1 MESRTM
7 GSIETAAAMNK
18 KNRHVIKRSRDSL
31 YLSTFFSHEYGKT
44 NFGLVQS
51 TPYVTKIEIKLA
63 FNEVDCMYDHT
74 CSELEIEMML
84 NFKDAVVYLIN

>member
-1 MESRTM
+1 M
-7 GSIETAAAMNK
+7 GSIGTAAAMNK

-51 TPYVTKIEIKLA
+51 TPYVTRNKIKLA

-84 NFKDAVVYLIN
+84 NFKDAVVY

>member
-1 MESRTM
+1 M
-7 GSIETAAAMNK
+7 GSIEIAAAMNK
-18 KNRHVIKRSRDSL
+18 KNRHVIKGSRDSL

-51 TPYVTKIEIKLA
+51 TPYVTRNKIKLA

-84 NFKDAVVYLIN
+84 NFKDAVVY